1 MNRRRLPVPCAL
13 LGMLV
18 LAAPVFGQKSDAQ
31 IQDDIAFAKGL
42 AKEWGFVE
50 LATEVIEGIERVGV
64 SSSQQERLGVTRCE
78 IFEVGALNERDR
90 VRRNELFQQ
99 ALDAFSDFVSEN
111 PTSSSVPD
119 AQAGFVRISSTFARS
134 LEISLED
141 AVGDEV
147 AALRERRID
156 VLTGA
161 VVKTGEL
168 ISELKAVRSSER
180 SEEQKRKLYE
190 LMLNR
195 GRMLLDI
202 GRTQE
207 NGTFNFEQAN
217 QTLEELVFTV
227 GEGTPPAL
235 RAYDLIGQ
243 VYAAQEDWISA
254 RDFFQA
260 VVEQAI
266 PSNKTEWKTMI
277 DDFELGPAD
286 KEKRWL
292 FVELSTE
299 GLCDAL
305 TAMGDTAG
313 ACHYALHLY
322 NTQKRE
328 GFSYSKQLGY
338 PSLLS
343 AARTLLDSGGWI
355 GGTLGA
361 GETRWFPSEEEAK
374 KAISSRRKRF
384 PASEVSLRIAQQ
396 VNSENR
402 GNILQV
408 RAQKVIA
415 EVIARSGAEVA
426 TDVLYEAAEGDY
438 NERND
443 ELALAGFRRVLR
455 SLDGKD
461 AAART
466 EFGPKTFW
474 RMGRTYQ
481 RLGMQL
487 EAALAF
493 REGCTSWVG
502 DPEYDSPNAQGFYRS
517 MDSVL
522 RNSPGDQLIKG
533 LYEQSENLAAQF
545 VEASKDDIVYS
556 QGDKARR
563 KKDWATAIAKFG
575 QVSPSGNS
583 YEKALVWIAVSHF
596 RSGDAAEAGRLLTDY
611 IERFVTDPINDPG
624 SSQVKLAKR
633 TDAMTTAGF
642 YRGYI
647 ASLDA
652 QALADADAVANIGD
666 PALWQRVVDLV
677 GDYFTHYPDQ
687 TSYTPWTM
695 QMVMNAHLKLN
706 DIPAARTIYQHMVSD
721 YLDSKRTGLA
731 SLQFYKALEQR
742 RSRASEAGDATGAE
756 ELLREM
762 AKLLQLGNEVASA
775 PNFSNLRAE
784 SKHWMD
790 LADWEAAATLLE
802 RIRSRFGNETDHAA
816 DMSKYVLPDLSHA
829 LLELKR
835 VDEGLEIL
843 DALVGDTANL
853 PAKRT
858 LLNHSRAIS
867 GWVEGTGNSVVEVP
881 GAGTTPEEFQTAI
894 DTLNAI
900 ARSGSVEKWACE
912 WYSYKFQMAYTY
924 LTWAT
929 AAGGPQDSRKRAS
942 SKGQL
947 QPIVQELGSQ
957 FRGGNGVPGVDGTCQ
972 DAEAGIAAS
981 YGADALR
988 SRMFWL
994 WTKVQ

>member
-1 MNRRRLPVPCAL
+1 MNRRCFPFLRALPCAL
-13 LGMLV
+13 V
-18 LAAPVFGQKSDAQ
+18 LASPGLAQKSDAQ

-42 AKEWGFVE
+42 AKDWGFVE
-50 LATEVIEGIERVGV
+50 LATEVIEGIERDGV
-64 SSSQQERLGVTRCE
+64 TSAQQERLGVTRCE

-90 VRRNELFQQ
+90 VRRNELFAQ
-99 ALDAFSDFVSEN
+99 ALDAFSRFITEN
-111 PTSSSVPD
+111 PTSSSIPD
-119 AQAGFVRISSTFARS
+119 AQAGFVRLSSTFARS
-134 LEISLED
+134 LEISMED

-147 AALRERRID
+147 AALREQRIA
-156 VLTGA
+156 VLTNA
-161 VVKTGEL
+161 VSKTGEL
-168 ISELKAVRSSER
+168 ISEVKAIGSADR

-207 NGTFNFEQAN
+207 DGTFSFEQAN
-217 QTLEELVFTV
+217 QVLEELVFTV

-243 VYAAQEDWISA
+243 VYAAQEDWMAA

-266 PSNKTEWKTMI
+266 PSDEAEWKTMI
-277 DDFELGPAD
+277 DDLDLGPGD

-313 ACHYALHLY
+313 AGSYALHLY

-328 GFSYSKQLGY
+328 GFSFSKQLGY

-355 GGTLGA
+355 GGTLAA
-361 GETRWFPSEEEAK
+361 GDSRWFANEEEAK
-374 KAISSRRKRF
+374 QAVSSRRKRY
-384 PASEVSLRIAQQ
+384 PAADVALRIAQQ

-402 GNILQV
+402 GNVLQV

-443 ELALAGFRRVLR
+443 VLALEGFRRVLR
-455 SLDGKD
+455 SLEGKD

-481 RLGMQL
+481 RLDLQL
-487 EAALAF
+487 EVALAF
-493 REGCTSWVG
+493 REGCTAWVG
-502 DPEYDSPNAQGFYRS
+502 DPEYDSPNAQGFYKAMETVMRT
-517 MDSVL
+517 
-522 RNSPGDQLIKG
+522 SPGDQLIKG

-545 VEASKDDIVYS
+545 VEASKDDILYT

-563 KKDWATAIAKFG
+563 KKDWEAAIAKFA

-583 YEKALVWIAVSHF
+583 YEKALVWTSVSHF
-596 RSGDAAEAGRLLTDY
+596 RNGDAEEAERLLTDY
-611 IERFVTDPINDPG
+611 VERFVADPINDPG

-633 TDAMTTAGF
+633 TDALTTAGF
-642 YRGYI
+642 YRGYM
-647 ASLDA
+647 ATLQA
-652 QALADADAVANIGD
+652 QASAKADSVAGVGD
-666 PALWQRVVDLV
+666 PALWQRVIDLV
-677 GDYFTHYPDQ
+677 GEYYTRYPDQ
-687 TSYTPWTM
+687 SSYTPWTM
-695 QMVMNAHLKLN
+695 QMVLEANLSLG
-706 DIPAARTIYQHMVSD
+706 DIPAARSMYEHMVED

-731 SLQFYKALEQR
+731 ALMFYKALDAR
-742 RSRASEAGDATGAE
+742 RAKASEAGDDAGAT

-762 AKLLQLGNEVASA
+762 ARLLQLGNKVAST
-775 PNFSNLRAE
+775 PNFGNLRAE
-784 SKHWMD
+784 SKHWME
-790 LADWEAAATLLE
+790 LEDWETAAVLLE
-802 RIRSRFGNETDHAA
+802 RIHSQFEGAADHAV
-816 DMSKYVLPDLSHA
+816 DMAKYVRPDLSHA

-835 VDEGLEIL
+835 VDEALGIL
-843 DALVGDTANL
+843 DALVTDEANL

-858 LLNHSRAIS
+858 LLDHARAIS
-867 GWVEGTGNSVVEVP
+867 GWVEGTGNEIVEVP
-881 GAGTTPEEFQTAI
+881 GAGTTPEEFQKAI
-894 DTLNAI
+894 DTVHAI
-900 ARSGSVEKWACE
+900 SRSGGVEKWACE
-912 WYSYKFQMAYTY
+912 WYGYKFQMAYTY
-924 LTWAT
+924 LAWAT
-929 AAGGPQDSRKRAS
+929 AEGGPQDSRKRAS
-942 SKGQL
+942 AKGQL
-947 QPIVQELGSQ
+947 QPLVQELGSQ
-957 FRGGNGVPGVDGTCQ
+957 FQGGDGVPGVDATCQ
-972 DAEAGIAAS
+972 DADPELARALG
-981 YGADALR
+981 GDALR